1 MPDLRISVNLFSFA
15 FLDPLPMLFQYSATA
30 LCMRA
35 VHNSIWRAIQ
45 FAGTWLFWPPQ
56 KRKLFFLSYYTRTG
70 QQLYTSNLPPLFSAC
85 TYCVLLIRRL
95 PYVALCSSPAAAAVN
110 DASLSLLSLV
120 GCLPACLTLIYRYF
134 CCAAH
139 SAALCVLCVLFDGL
153 AVHSF
158 VRSFAWFAATALL
171 LVLLPPVCA
180 CVYVCLCSTLLLPLP
195 FACLPACLSL
205 AHTSLRLALLCL
217 LCRSRCRCR
226 CRCLCLVQLLQL
238 NFSSVFYRRRSQ
250 YILFSVHS
258 VFSTR
263 RGWFSDREWSKHTAK
278 ATTREELQLQRQ
290 PKQST

>member
-1 MPDLRISVNLFSFA
+1 M
-15 FLDPLPMLFQYSATA
+15 
-30 LCMRA
+30 
-35 VHNSIWRAIQ
+35 
-45 FAGTWLFWPPQ
+45 
-56 KRKLFFLSYYTRTG
+56 
-70 QQLYTSNLPPLFSAC
+70 
-85 TYCVLLIRRL
+85 LLIRRL

-263 RGWFSDREWSKHTAK
+263 RG
-278 ATTREELQLQRQ
+278 
-290 PKQST
+290 